1 MNAILA
7 PQTIFDPEL
16 IARYDLAGPRY
27 TSYPPAT
34 LFTPDCGAEEFI
46 AAALDSNA
54 PPIPNPLS
62 LYLHLPFCLAPCY
75 YCGCHRIINRDR
87 SRSERYLAQLQK
99 EIALTA
105 RLFDRDRR
113 VLQLHFGGGTPNL
126 LDARQLGSLMA
137 CLDRHFLLQRTWPA
151 EIGMELDPRSV
162 EPGYL
167 RLLSA
172 LGFNRVSIGI
182 QDFDP
187 DVQQA
192 VNRLQSLEQT
202 ENVIAAARAH
212 GMRSISVD
220 LIYGL
225 PRQTPERLART
236 LEEVIALDPDRIAIY
251 GYAHMPQRFRAQ
263 RLIAADELPG
273 SAQRLALLD
282 LAVRTLAAAG
292 YRHIGMDHFARPD
305 DDLAIAQREGRLQRN
320 FQGYS
325 THADCDLIGLG
336 LSAISQVGSTFSQN
350 AADLPGYYRALDAG
364 QLPRVRGVVRSTDD
378 GIRSSAI
385 QQLMC
390 DGSIDIADFE
400 HRHSIDFAQYFSQAL
415 QRLHTLQDDGL
426 VRVDARRISVT
437 PRGRFLLR
445 IIAMCF
451 DAYRDLAAPV
461 GGSRVL

>member
-7 PQTIFDPEL
+7 PQTVFDPEL
-16 IARYDLAGPRY
+16 VARYDVAGPRY

-34 LFTPDCGAEEFI
+34 RFTPDCGEEEFI
-46 AAALDSNA
+46 AAALDSNGH
-54 PPIPNPLS
+54 PIPSPLS
-62 LYLHLPFCLAPCY
+62 LYLHVPFCLSPCY
-75 YCGCHRIINRDR
+75 YCGCHRVINRDR
-87 SRSERYLAQLQK
+87 NRTERYLAQMHR

-126 LDARQLGSLMA
+126 LDARQLGALMA
-137 CLDRHFLLQRTWPA
+137 CLDRHFLLQRAWPA

-167 RLLSA
+167 RLLAA

-192 VNRLQSLEQT
+192 INRLQSREQT

-212 GMRSISVD
+212 GMRSVNVD

-225 PRQTPERLART
+225 PRQTPERFGRT
-236 LEEVIALDPDRIAIY
+236 LDEVIALDPDRIAIY
-251 GYAHMPQRFRAQ
+251 GYAHLPQRFRAQ
-263 RLIAADELPG
+263 RLIAANELPG
-273 SAQRLALLD
+273 PAERLSLLD
-282 LAVRTLAAAG
+282 LAVRRLAASG
-292 YRHIGMDHFARPD
+292 YRYIGMDHFARPD
-305 DDLAIAQREGRLQRN
+305 DDLAIAQREGRLHRN

-325 THADCDLIGLG
+325 TQSDCDLIGFG
-336 LSAISQVGSTFSQN
+336 VSAISQIGATYSQN
-350 AADLPGYYRALDAG
+350 AIDLPGYYGALDAG
-364 QLPRVRGVVRSTDD
+364 RLPRVRGLVRSDD
-378 GIRSSAI
+378 DFIRNDAI

-390 DGSIDIADFE
+390 DGAIDIAAFE
-400 HRHSIDFAQYFSQAL
+400 NRHGIDFARYFATAL
-415 QRLHTLQDDGL
+415 QRLRAQQEDGL
-426 VRVDARRISVT
+426 VRVDLQRIAVT

-445 IIAMCF
+445 SIAMCF
-451 DAYRDLAAPV
+451 DAYRVDATPAT
-461 GGSRVL
+461 GSRML

>member
-7 PQTIFDPEL
+7 PQTIFDPAL
-16 IARYDLAGPRY
+16 VARYDIAGPRY

-34 LFTPDCGAEEFI
+34 QFTPDCGEEAFI
-46 AAALDSNA
+46 AAALDSNGH
-54 PPIPNPLS
+54 PIPSPLS
-62 LYLHLPFCLAPCY
+62 LYLHLPFCLSPCY
-75 YCGCHRIINRDR
+75 YCGCHRVINRDR
-87 SRSERYLAQLQK
+87 GRTERYLAQLHK

-126 LDARQLGSLMA
+126 LDARQLGALMA
-137 CLDRHFLLQRTWPA
+137 CIDRHFVLQRVWPA

-167 RLLSA
+167 RLLAA
-172 LGFNRVSIGI
+172 LGFNRVSIGV

-187 DVQQA
+187 EVQQA
-192 VNRLQSLEQT
+192 VNRLQSREQT

-212 GMRSISVD
+212 GMRSVNVD

-225 PRQTPERLART
+225 PRQTPERFQRT

-263 RLIAADELPG
+263 RLIAGNELPG
-273 SAQRLALLD
+273 PAERLALLD
-282 LAVRTLAAAG
+282 LAVRTLAASG
-292 YRHIGMDHFARPD
+292 YRYIGMDHFARPD
-305 DDLAIAQREGRLQRN
+305 DDLAVAQREGRLHRN

-325 THADCDLIGLG
+325 TQAECDLIGFG
-336 LSAISQVGSTFSQN
+336 VSAISQVGATFSQN
-350 AADLPGYYRALDAG
+350 AADLPGYYGALDAG
-364 QLPRVRGVVRSTDD
+364 RLPRVRGLVRSDD
-378 GIRSSAI
+378 DFIRNDAI

-390 DGSIDIADFE
+390 SGAIDVAAFAA
-400 HRHSIDFAQYFSQAL
+400 RHGIDFPRYFAGAL
-415 QRLHTLQDDGL
+415 QRLLALQDDGL
-426 VRVDARRISVT
+426 VRVDAQRIAVT

-445 IIAMCF
+445 IVAMCF
-451 DAYRDLAAPV
+451 DAYRTQATPAT
-461 GGSRVL
+461 GSRVL

>member
-7 PQTIFDPEL
+7 PQTVFDPEL
-16 IARYDLAGPRY
+16 VARYDIAGPRY

-34 LFTPDCGAEEFI
+34 LFTQDCGEEEFI
-46 AAALDSNA
+46 AAALDSNGH
-54 PPIPNPLS
+54 PIPNPLS
-62 LYLHLPFCLAPCY
+62 LYLHVPFCLAPCY
-75 YCGCHRIINRDR
+75 YCGCNRVINRDR
-87 SRSERYLAQLQK
+87 SRTERYLAQLQK

-113 VLQLHFGGGTPNL
+113 VLQLHFGGGTPTL
-126 LDARQLGSLMA
+126 LDARQLGTLMA
-137 CLDRHFLLQRTWPA
+137 CLDRHFLLQRTGSA

-167 RLLSA
+167 RLLAA
-172 LGFNRVSIGI
+172 LGFNRVSVGI

-192 VNRLQSLEQT
+192 INRLQTREQT

-212 GMRSISVD
+212 GMRSVNVD

-225 PRQTPERLART
+225 PRQTPERFGRT
-236 LEEVIALDPDRIAIY
+236 LAEVIALDPDRIAIY

-263 RLIAADELPG
+263 RLIAANELPG
-273 SAQRLALLD
+273 PAERLALLD

-292 YRHIGMDHFARPD
+292 YRYIGMDHFARPD
-305 DDLAIAQREGRLQRN
+305 DDLAIAQREGRLHRN

-325 THADCDLIGLG
+325 TQAECDLIGLG
-336 LSAISQVGSTFSQN
+336 VSAISQVGATFSQN
-350 AADLPGYYRALDAG
+350 AADLPGYYAALDAG
-364 QLPRVRGVVRSTDD
+364 HLPRVRGLVRSDD
-378 GIRSSAI
+378 DFIRNDAI

-390 DGSIDIADFE
+390 DGVIDTAAFGF
-400 HRHSIDFAQYFSQAL
+400 RHGIDFARYFAGAL
-415 QRLHTLQDDGL
+415 QRLRALQDDGL
-426 VRVDARRISVT
+426 VRVDPQRVAVT

-445 IIAMCF
+445 IVAMCF
-451 DAYRDLAAPV
+451 DAYRSDTAPAT
-461 GGSRVL
+461 GSRVL